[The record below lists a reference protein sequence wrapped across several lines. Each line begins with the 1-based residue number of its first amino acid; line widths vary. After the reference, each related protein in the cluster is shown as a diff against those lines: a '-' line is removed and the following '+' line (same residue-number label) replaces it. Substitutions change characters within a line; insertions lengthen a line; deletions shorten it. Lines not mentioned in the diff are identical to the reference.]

1 MAEQTYLFLDFDDT
15 LCNMAEHRRQLVQ
28 ELASLLTDEYGG
40 GEDEWAPILAPILA
54 ASLIRYREEFG
65 GQPLAGFNRWIIE
78 QRARVAR
85 EILEAKGIGLPAD
98 TDFGGIA
105 ARLQFEALT
114 ACNAS
119 FPNTEEALREL
130 FDMGVRTQLA
140 SSQES
145 EYLLAALIGAGIE
158 SYTESKFGPDLVDCA
173 KEGTEFYRRIF
184 AACEISP
191 AQAIVVDD
199 QPECLVW
206 AEEAGAKV
214 IQARLKP
221 DSPEQQFPMGI
232 TALSALPAAVRKLAG
247 IES

>member
-1 MAEQTYLFLDFDDT
+1 MPEQTYVFLDFDDT
-15 LCNMAEHRRQLVQ
+15 LCDMAEHRLQLVH
-28 ELASLLTDEYGG
+28 ELAGLLSEEYGG
-40 GEDEWAPILAPILA
+40 AEDEWAPVLAPTLA
-54 ASLIRYREEFG
+54 ASLIGYREEFVG
-65 GQPLAGFNRWIIE
+65 RPLAGFNRWITE
-78 QRARVAR
+78 ERARVAR
-85 EILEAKGIGLPAD
+85 EIFEAKGIAIPPD
-98 TDFGGIA
+98 TDIGALA

-119 FPNTEEALREL
+119 FPNAEEALREL
-130 FDMGVRTQLA
+130 FDMGVRAQLA

-173 KEGTEFYRRIF
+173 KEGPVYYRRILE
-184 AACEISP
+184 ACGIGP

-199 QPECLVW
+199 QPECLDW

-221 DSPEQQFPMGI
+221 DSPEQQFPMSI
-232 TALSALPAAVRKLAG
+232 SDLSELPAAVRKLAG